1 MAKHR
6 NPAYTAE
13 FRKEAVRLASLPGR
27 TAVSVAKELGISAQQ
42 IRNWKRQFTR
52 LSDKQFNTLD
62 GVDYSKKESE
72 ELRAL
77 RRENKRLK
85 DEMEFLKK
93 GLGVLR
99 EAARVKYEFIE
110 SYTGEYSISLMCRT
124 LEVSRGGYYKWC
136 HHTPSERSK
145 RRERF
150 EQLVMCTF
158 AQYRARYGSVRIAEE
173 LNEAGYACCVNYVAD
188 IMKEKG
194 IRARN
199 GKGFKYSKDVAAMTN
214 VADNLLRRDFE
225 SETPNQKWVTDITYI
240 WVKSRWLF
248 LATVMDLHSRR
259 IVGWSLGLTMTV
271 ELITNAL
278 KMAFESRKP
287 PKGVIIHSDGGVQ
300 YGAYKYQDFMRKH
313 GGVPSM
319 NRQGNCWDNAV
330 MESFYS
336 RLKVELIYAE
346 DYQTVEEARMGIFEY
361 IEVFY
366 NRRRRHSA
374 LGACQPG

>member
-1 MAKHR
+1 M
-6 NPAYTAE
+6 
-13 FRKEAVRLASLPGR
+13 
-27 TAVSVAKELGISAQQ
+27 
-42 IRNWKRQFTR
+42 
-52 LSDKQFNTLD
+52 
-62 GVDYSKKESE
+62 
-72 ELRAL
+72 
-77 RRENKRLK
+77 
-85 DEMEFLKK
+85 
-93 GLGVLR
+93 
-99 EAARVKYEFIE
+99 KYEFIE

-150 EQLVMCTF
+150 EQLVMYTF

-199 GKGFKYSKDVAAMTN
+199 GRGFKYSKDVAAMTN
-214 VADNLLRRDFE
+214 VADNLLRRDFV
-225 SETPNQKWVTDITYI
+225 SEAPNQKWVTDITYI

-259 IVGWSLGLTMTV
+259 IVGWSLGTTMTV

-287 PKGVIIHSDGGVQ
+287 PKGVIIHSDRGVQ
-300 YGAYKYQDFMRKH
+300 YRAYKYQDFMRKH

-319 NRQGNCWDNAV
+319 SRQGNCWDNAV

-374 LGACQPG
+374 LGHVSPVEYESM

>member
-1 MAKHR
+1 M
-6 NPAYTAE
+6 
-13 FRKEAVRLASLPGR
+13 
-27 TAVSVAKELGISAQQ
+27 
-42 IRNWKRQFTR
+42 
-52 LSDKQFNTLD
+52 
-62 GVDYSKKESE
+62 
-72 ELRAL
+72 
-77 RRENKRLK
+77 
-85 DEMEFLKK
+85 
-93 GLGVLR
+93 
-99 EAARVKYEFIE
+99 KYEFIE
-110 SYTGEYSISLMCRT
+110 SYVDEYSISLMCRT

-158 AQYRARYGSVRIAEE
+158 PQY
-173 LNEAGYACCVNYVAD
+173 
-188 IMKEKG
+188 
-194 IRARN
+194 RARN

-214 VADNLLRRDFE
+214 VAENLLRRDFE

-259 IVGWSLGLTMTV
+259 IVGWSLGTTMTV

-287 PKGVIIHSDGGVQ
+287 PKGVIIHSDRGVQ
-300 YGAYKYQDFMRKH
+300 YRAYKYQDFMRKH

-319 NRQGNCWDNAV
+319 SRQGNCWDNAV

-374 LGACQPG
+374 LGHVSPVEYESM

>member
-1 MAKHR
+1 M
-6 NPAYTAE
+6 
-13 FRKEAVRLASLPGR
+13 
-27 TAVSVAKELGISAQQ
+27 
-42 IRNWKRQFTR
+42 
-52 LSDKQFNTLD
+52 
-62 GVDYSKKESE
+62 
-72 ELRAL
+72 
-77 RRENKRLK
+77 
-85 DEMEFLKK
+85 
-93 GLGVLR
+93 
-99 EAARVKYEFIE
+99 KYEFIE

-124 LEVSRGGYYKWC
+124 LEVSRGGYYKWR
-136 HHTPSERSK
+136 HHAPSERSK

-173 LNEAGYACCVNYVAD
+173 LNEAGYACCVNY
-188 IMKEKG
+188 
-194 IRARN
+194 
-199 GKGFKYSKDVAAMTN
+199 VAAMTN

-259 IVGWSLGLTMTV
+259 IVGWSLGTTMTV

-287 PKGVIIHSDGGVQ
+287 PKGVIIHSDRGVQ
-300 YGAYKYQDFMRKH
+300 YRAYKYQDFMRKH

-319 NRQGNCWDNAV
+319 SRQGNCWDNAV

-374 LGACQPG
+374 LGQVSPVEYESM

>member
-1 MAKHR
+1 M
-6 NPAYTAE
+6 
-13 FRKEAVRLASLPGR
+13 
-27 TAVSVAKELGISAQQ
+27 
-42 IRNWKRQFTR
+42 
-52 LSDKQFNTLD
+52 
-62 GVDYSKKESE
+62 
-72 ELRAL
+72 
-77 RRENKRLK
+77 
-85 DEMEFLKK
+85 
-93 GLGVLR
+93 
-99 EAARVKYEFIE
+99 KYEFIE

-158 AQYRARYGSVRIAEE
+158 AQYRARYGSVRITEE

-225 SETPNQKWVTDITYI
+225 SDTPNQKWVTDITYI

-248 LATVMDLHSRR
+248 LVTVMDLHSRR
-259 IVGWSLGLTMTV
+259 IVGWSLGTTMTV

-278 KMAFESRKP
+278 KMVFESRKP
-287 PKGVIIHSDGGVQ
+287 PKGVIIHSDRGV
-300 YGAYKYQDFMRKH
+300 KYQDFMRNH

-319 NRQGNCWDNAV
+319 SRQGNCWDNAV

-346 DYQTVEEARMGIFEY
+346 DYQTSKKPEWASSNTSRYFTIAEEDTQR
-361 IEVFY
+361 
-366 NRRRRHSA
+366 
-374 LGACQPG
+374 

>member
-1 MAKHR
+1 M
-6 NPAYTAE
+6 P
-13 FRKEAVRLASLPGR
+13 
-27 TAVSVAKELGISAQQ
+27 
-42 IRNWKRQFTR
+42 
-52 LSDKQFNTLD
+52 
-62 GVDYSKKESE
+62 
-72 ELRAL
+72 
-77 RRENKRLK
+77 
-85 DEMEFLKK
+85 KK

-136 HHTPSERSK
+136 RHTPSERSK

-158 AQYRARYGSVRIAEE
+158 AQYRAHYGSVRIAEE
-173 LNEAGYACCVNYVAD
+173 LNEAGHACCVNYVAD
-188 IMKEKG
+188 TMKEKG

-225 SETPNQKWVTDITYI
+225 SEMPNQKWVTDITYI

-259 IVGWSLGLTMTV
+259 IVGWSLGTTMTV

-278 KMAFESRKP
+278 KMAFELRKP
-287 PKGVIIHSDGGVQ
+287 PKGVIIHSDRGVQ
-300 YGAYKYQDFMRKH
+300 YRAYKYQDFMRKH

-319 NRQGNCWDNAV
+319 SRQGNCWDNAV

-346 DYQTVEEARMGIFEY
+346 EDTQRWGMSARLSTKVCSYVLSTFCGVHQYLIYGSGLHDSNFQFLLMSF
-361 IEVFY
+361 
-366 NRRRRHSA
+366 
-374 LGACQPG
+374 